1 VNFASF
7 VVNKIQKTRFAKMK
21 KSELLFEKLKKN
33 RLIGLLSPKTVEQCI
48 VAYENLNP
56 LGVVLEIAFR
66 TEAAAEGIRALLKKH
81 PDALILAGT
90 VMMKKQ
96 AEMAIETGVAGI
108 VSADYIPEVVE
119 IAVKKD
125 VMCIPGGINDCGKQL
140 VQKAQVLGGDLTELK
155 EKYPYQW
162 MYKLFPAA
170 TVTGSNMGLAKAWKG
185 PFKGLNVVYTG
196 GISLNNLA
204 EAVKMDPDGIFCG
217 SAVTKAIDE
226 PEEMIAEAKKW
237 LEIIHA

>member
-1 VNFASF
+1 M
-7 VVNKIQKTRFAKMK
+7 T
-21 KSELLFEKLKKN
+21 KSEKLYERLKEK

-48 VAYENLNP
+48 TAYEYLNP

-66 TEAAAEGIRALLKKH
+66 TEAAAEGIRALLQKY

-119 IAVKKD
+119 TCVREN

-140 VQKAQVLGGDLTELK
+140 VQKAQILGCDLTELK

-162 MYKLFPAA
+162 TYKLFPAA
-170 TVTGSNMGLAKAWKG
+170 TATGSNMGLAKAWKG
-185 PFKGLNVVYTG
+185 PFKGLTVVYTG
-196 GISLNNLA
+196 GISLKNLH
-204 EAVKMDPDGIFCG
+204 EAVAMDPDGIFCG

-226 PEEMIAEAKKW
+226 PEKMVEEAKKW
-237 LEIIHA
+237 LDIIHAK